1 MNEVV
6 LIGRLTKDPD
16 LRYLANESNTA
27 VCRFTLAVDRKL
39 SQEKKQQAEA
49 NNQPTADFIPITVFG
64 KQAENAATYLT
75 KGRLVAIAG
84 RIQTGSYEK
93 EGRRIYTTEVIANS
107 VQFLEWNNRDKTDK
121 TDEIEGFYQ
130 ISNEDIPF

>member
-16 LRYLANESNTA
+16 LRYLSNESNTA
-27 VCRFTLAVDRKL
+27 VCRFTLAIDRKL
-39 SQEKKQQAEA
+39 SREKRQQAEA

-84 RIQTGSYEK
+84 KIQTGSYEK
-93 EGRRIYTTEVIANS
+93 EGRRIYTTEVIANN
-107 VQFLEWNNRDKTDK
+107 VQFLERDNSDNSNKS
-121 TDEIEGFYQ
+121 DETEGFYQ
-130 ISNEDIPF
+130 VSNDGIPF

>member
-16 LRYLANESNTA
+16 LRYLANEYNTA

-39 SQEKKQQAEA
+39 SQEKRQQAQA
-49 NNQPTADFIPITVFG
+49 NNQPTADFIPITIFG

-75 KGRLVAIAG
+75 KGRLIAIAG
-84 RIQTGSYEK
+84 RIQTGFYEK
-93 EGRRIYTTEVIANS
+93 DGRRIYTTEVIANN
-107 VQFLEWNNRDKTDK
+107 VQFLERNNNDNSSK

-130 ISNEDIPF
+130 VNNEDIPF